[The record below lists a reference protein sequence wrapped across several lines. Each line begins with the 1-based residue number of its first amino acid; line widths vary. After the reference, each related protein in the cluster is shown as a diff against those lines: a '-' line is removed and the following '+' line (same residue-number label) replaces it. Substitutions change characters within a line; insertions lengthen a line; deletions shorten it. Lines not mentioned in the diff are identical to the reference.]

1 MRKLVDILMLGG
13 LAMLLMAACS
23 RDKKPEAYQGS
34 MLEDLPFVYKM
45 TVQQGNIITEEM
57 VDRLE
62 LGMNKR
68 QVQFILGTPLLTD
81 FFRTDR
87 WDYTYTIQR
96 GHEPMEIRY
105 LTLFFQDDAL
115 ARIDGDIRPNPARAQ
130 SREPEQMVVSVP
142 DHEERKGLVT
152 RSLEAIGL
160 ERKD

>member
-1 MRKLVDILMLGG
+1 
-13 LAMLLMAACS
+13 
-23 RDKKPEAYQGS
+23 
-34 MLEDLPFVYKM
+34 
-45 TVQQGNIITEEM
+45 
-57 VDRLE
+57 
-62 LGMNKR
+62 
-68 QVQFILGTPLLTD
+68 
-81 FFRTDR
+81 
-87 WDYTYTIQR
+87 
-96 GHEPMEIRY
+96 MEIRY